1 MNAIEI
7 MPMIHRELKRSHYSH
22 VEFARKLNANPST
35 VQAML
40 ERKTLQVEKLVRI
53 SEVFQYNFFR
63 EIAAMLPYTK
73 PDYTAKP
80 TVDTEKE
87 ELKERV
93 KALEIEVNVLRQMLK
108 DVIAR

>member
-1 MNAIEI
+1 
-7 MPMIHRELKRSHYSH
+7 MIQRELKRSHYSY
-22 VEFARKLNANPST
+22 VEFARKLNVHPSS
-35 VQAML
+35 VPAML
-40 ERKTLQVEKLVRI
+40 ERKTLQVEKLIRI

-63 EIAAMLPYTK
+63 EVAAMLPYTE

-93 KALEIEVNVLRQMLK
+93 KALEIEVNLLRQMLK